1 VPDGEG
7 ALLVWPPGN
16 VKRGLRFARQ
26 VAKIQQMS
34 QNPEQ
39 QTREQRLAAR
49 LRENLRRRK
58 VQAREIAREG
68 DARLSKSEAD
78 G

>member
-1 VPDGEG
+1 
-7 ALLVWPPGN
+7 
-16 VKRGLRFARQ
+16 
-26 VAKIQQMS
+26 MS

>member
-1 VPDGEG
+1 MPDGEG

>member
-1 VPDGEG
+1 MPDGEG

-16 VKRGLRFARQ
+16 VKRGLSFARQ
-26 VAKIQQMS
+26 VAKIPAMS
-34 QNPEQ
+34 QDSPPLA
-39 QTREQRLAAR
+39 REQRLAAK

-58 VQAREIAREG
+58 AQAREIARDD
-68 DARLSKSEAD
+68 DARLSKPEAD